1 MVTKTKTANYLN
13 YGLLIHTWRNEIKF
27 STEMVSTDTRI
38 PQERL
43 VALENGLEKPTNL
56 TEISLRQGISL
67 SFLEQLFLRLK
78 KNNLVLSARGPNGGY
93 VLSKSPEEIKLSSI
107 IKAVDERIK
116 TLGCKKESKKGCNGK
131 SIKCITHNLWD
142 ELETHINNFFE
153 KNTLKDIIYRVN
165 EDQQKELN

>member
-1 MVTKTKTANYLN
+1 MKLTSKGRYAVMAMADLAKNNVK
-13 YGLLIHTWRNEIKF
+13 E
-27 STEMVSTDTRI
+27 
-38 PQERL
+38 
-43 VALENGLEKPTNL
+43 PTSL

-107 IKAVDERIK
+107 IKAVGEKIK
-116 TLGCKKESKKGCNGK
+116 TVKCKKNSKKGCNGK

-142 ELETHINNFFE
+142 DLEIHINNFFE
-153 KNTLKDIIYRVN
+153 KNTLKDILYKETRY
-165 EDQQKELN
+165 EQKELN